1 MRMQTVCGA
10 PLTFTSSPL
19 YPTSSLKYASNPNHL
34 NLTKKTPPQ
43 FNQCKPFTVRGT
55 KTPEDTQ
62 KQVVTS
68 SLSRLI
74 SSQPTSHSPVVQPIS
89 HLSSPYVPCFTSS
102 SSVSSISNDSDLIT
116 ASSNSASQFTGTR
129 IIPMFSRKRVPSH
142 EEEQHTGYKKGHK
155 TDLKGG
161 SEPRA
166 KTAFSGFLS
175 IYHAAHTHKSPLS
188 NSSNSLLAFHQA
200 EMRKTVRNESGNKST
215 HSSRTLLENRNIH
228 AEGRRGISDGAS
240 EDIGRSVSSP
250 MCVTEDSPT
259 TVFNGA
265 SFSRRDISSGHSLS
279 LSSPV
284 SRSLPQARPG
294 LIITQA
300 PKRRNIAASPTDN
313 TNCKS
318 FEDTAYAGNEICLSS
333 NSNPAN
339 RSSLS
344 VAENGRPGTSP
355 CLLNEP
361 RSTPF
366 RVHSFMWND
375 FIIAR

>member
-1 MRMQTVCGA
+1 
-10 PLTFTSSPL
+10 
-19 YPTSSLKYASNPNHL
+19 
-34 NLTKKTPPQ
+34 
-43 FNQCKPFTVRGT
+43 
-55 KTPEDTQ
+55 
-62 KQVVTS
+62 
-68 SLSRLI
+68 
-74 SSQPTSHSPVVQPIS
+74 
-89 HLSSPYVPCFTSS
+89 
-102 SSVSSISNDSDLIT
+102 
-116 ASSNSASQFTGTR
+116 
-129 IIPMFSRKRVPSH
+129 MFSRKRVPSH

-259 TVFNGA
+259 TVFNAA

-279 LSSPV
+279 LSSPI
-284 SRSLPQARPG
+284 S
-294 LIITQA
+294 
-300 PKRRNIAASPTDN
+300 
-313 TNCKS
+313 
-318 FEDTAYAGNEICLSS
+318 
-333 NSNPAN
+333 SNPAN

-361 RSTPF
+361 RSTPV
-366 RVHSFMWND
+366 RINGLPNEGTPSKGPKSKPKLQENVDVRELAVKQQLHKVNMATLINWLKKRGVPVKSKDKKEELANKVKEY
-375 FIIAR
+375 ISVVAHEP

>member
-19 YPTSSLKYASNPNHL
+19 YPTSSLKHASNPNHL

-74 SSQPTSHSPVVQPIS
+74 TSQPTSHSPVVQPVS
-89 HLSSPYVPCFTSS
+89 HLPSPYVPCFTSS

-250 MCVTEDSPT
+250 KCVTEDSPT

-265 SFSRRDISSGHSLS
+265 SFSRRDISGHSLS

-361 RSTPF
+361 RSTPV